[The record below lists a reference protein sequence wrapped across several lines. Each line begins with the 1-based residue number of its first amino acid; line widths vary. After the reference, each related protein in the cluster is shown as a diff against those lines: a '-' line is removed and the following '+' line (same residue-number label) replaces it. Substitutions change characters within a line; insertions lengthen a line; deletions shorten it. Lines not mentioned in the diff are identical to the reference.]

1 MNRDK
6 RRSSRIGLLSLPT
19 QFLTSSTEDNG
30 NCDCEEEEEGGGARR
45 ERRVVIEKV
54 EVTETECLPPRPPLL
69 ALSS

>member
-30 NCDCEEEEEGGGARR
+30 NCDCEEEEGGARR